1 MEAPTCHAFR
11 YLLAFLLLLLR
22 GGLVRH
28 AAAQQQQ
35 PGAEAGVLLQIK
47 RAWGDPPVLAAWN
60 GTATAASAHCTWP
73 YVRCDKA
80 GRVAS
85 LSLASVNVAG
95 PFPDAIGNLSGLT
108 HLDVSNNS
116 IAGAFP
122 TAIYRCTSLRYLD
135 LSENYLGGELP
146 ADMGSRLAGNL
157 TTLVL
162 RGNNFNGTIPA
173 SLSSLGNLQH
183 LKLDNNRFTGTIPA
197 ELGALT
203 GLQELWL
210 ANNPFEPGELPD
222 SFKNLTNMT
231 SLWAQQC
238 NLVGVFPSYVGEM
251 LELELLDLS
260 INMLTGSIPPKVWS
274 LNKLQQLTV
283 YRNNLTGNVAVDG
296 FAAMGLT
303 IIDVSENNLT
313 GVVPEVFGQLENLTK
328 LYLFDNKF
336 YGEIPASIGRL
347 PSLRILR
354 LTGNRFTGTL
364 PPELG
369 KHSALIYVEA
379 DDNELAGAIPEGLC
393 AKGQLWTFTAKD
405 NYLNGSIP
413 EGLANCTTLL
423 SLQLDSNQ
431 LSGEVPQ
438 ALWTVTHIETVLLHN
453 NRLTGRLPA
462 TLYSNLSIVNIES
475 NQFSGSIPATA
486 AALQV
491 FIADNNQ
498 FSGEL
503 PDSLGDGMPLLDN
516 LNLSGNQLSGGIPGS
531 VGKLSHLTQ
540 MDISRN
546 HLTGTIPAELGS
558 IPVLNILDLS
568 SNNLSGAIP
577 PSLANPK
584 LSSLNLSS
592 NQLSGQVPA
601 GLATAANENSFLDN
615 LSLCT
620 DDVGPSYLAGVR
632 SCTGGGSQ
640 DGNSSS
646 GGVSQSLRT
655 GLLVAGAAFLL
666 IAAAISFFFVR
677 EMKKRRRVG
686 DQDGWKTTPFVQGLG
701 FGEASILRGLV
712 EENLIGRGGSGRV
725 YRVTYTHRLN
735 GRVSAVA
742 VKHIRVAAGTPD
754 EKVEREFESEAS
766 VLGGVRH
773 NNIVRLLCCLSGAE
787 ARLLVYDYMDNGSLD
802 RWLHGD
808 GGGHLTARPPLDW
821 MTRLRV
827 AVGAAQGL
835 CYMHHECSPPIVHRD
850 VKASNIL
857 LDSEFR
863 AKVADFGL
871 ARTLAQAGAS
881 ETMSAVAGS
890 FGYMAPGKDPLL
902 PAPECAYTKRVDEK
916 VDVYSFGVVLL
927 ELITGKEANDG
938 GEYGNLAEWARHHY
952 RSGGSIPDAT
962 DRSIRYAGYS
972 EEIEIVFRLAV
983 QCTGDLPSSR
993 PTMKAVL
1000 QILLICSE
1008 QTHKKSKTELGLEYE
1023 AAPLLL
1029 PLSNG
1034 TEIDVEDNSD
1044 FDSIT

>member
-516 LNLSGNQLSGGIPGS
+516 LNLS
-531 VGKLSHLTQ
+531 
-540 MDISRN
+540 
-546 HLTGTIPAELGS
+546 
-558 IPVLNILDLS
+558 
-568 SNNLSGAIP
+568 
-577 PSLANPK
+577 
-584 LSSLNLSS
+584 
-592 NQLSGQVPA
+592 
-601 GLATAANENSFLDN
+601 
-615 LSLCT
+615 
-620 DDVGPSYLAGVR
+620 
-632 SCTGGGSQ
+632 
-640 DGNSSS
+640 
-646 GGVSQSLRT
+646 
-655 GLLVAGAAFLL
+655 
-666 IAAAISFFFVR
+666 
-677 EMKKRRRVG
+677 
-686 DQDGWKTTPFVQGLG
+686 DGWKTTPFVQGLG

-890 FGYMAPGKDPLL
+890 FGYMAP
-902 PAPECAYTKRVDEK
+902 ECAYTKRVDEK

>member
-1 MEAPTCHAFR
+1 MEAPTRHAFT
-11 YLLAFLLLLLR
+11 YLLALLLLLLR
-22 GGLVRH
+22 GCLVRH
-28 AAAQQQQ
+28 AAAQQQ
-35 PGAEAGVLLQIK
+35 PGGEAGLLLQIK
-47 RAWGDPPVLAAWN
+47 RAWSDPPVLAAWN
-60 GTATAASAHCTWP
+60 ATATAASAHCTWP
-73 YVRCDKA
+73 YVRCDTA

-85 LSLASVNVAG
+85 LSLASANVAG
-95 PFPDAIGNLSGLT
+95 PFPDAIGNLTGLT

-122 TAIYRCTSLRYLD
+122 TAIYRCTALQYLD
-135 LSENYLGGELP
+135 LSENYFGGELP
-146 ADMGSRLAGNL
+146 AGIGSRLAGNL

-162 RGNNFNGTIPA
+162 RGNYFNGTIPA

-203 GLQELWL
+203 GLQDLWL

-222 SFKNLTNMT
+222 SFKNLTSMT

-260 INMLTGSIPPKVWS
+260 INMFTGSIPPKVWS
-274 LNKLQQLTV
+274 LKNLQRLAV
-283 YRNNLTGNVAVDG
+283 YRNNLTGDIVVDG

-303 IIDVSENNLT
+303 VIDVSENYKLS
-313 GVVPEVFGQLENLTK
+313 GAIPEFFGHLENLTD
-328 LYLFDNKF
+328 LFLFRNNF
-336 YGEIPASIGRL
+336 SGEIPASIGRL
-347 PSLRILR
+347 PSLEILR
-354 LTGNRFTGTL
+354 LYSNRFSGTL

-369 KHSALIYVEA
+369 KHSALTYVEA
-379 DDNELAGAIPEGLC
+379 DDNELTGAIPEGLC

-431 LSGEVPQ
+431 LSGEVAQ
-438 ALWTVTHIETVLLHN
+438 ALWTVTHIESVLLRN

-498 FSGEL
+498 FSGEI
-503 PDSLGDGMPLLDN
+503 PASLGDGMPLLEN
-516 LNLSGNQLSGGIPGS
+516 LNLS
-531 VGKLSHLTQ
+531 
-540 MDISRN
+540 
-546 HLTGTIPAELGS
+546 
-558 IPVLNILDLS
+558 
-568 SNNLSGAIP
+568 
-577 PSLANPK
+577 
-584 LSSLNLSS
+584 
-592 NQLSGQVPA
+592 
-601 GLATAANENSFLDN
+601 
-615 LSLCT
+615 
-620 DDVGPSYLAGVR
+620 
-632 SCTGGGSQ
+632 
-640 DGNSSS
+640 
-646 GGVSQSLRT
+646 
-655 GLLVAGAAFLL
+655 
-666 IAAAISFFFVR
+666 
-677 EMKKRRRVG
+677 
-686 DQDGWKTTPFVQGLG
+686 DGWKMTPFVQGLG
-701 FGEASILRGLV
+701 IGEASILRGLV

-742 VKHIRVAAGTPD
+742 VKHIRVAGTMD

-766 VLGGVRH
+766 VLGSVRH

-827 AVGAAQGL
+827 AVGAAQAL

-871 ARTLAQAGAS
+871 ARTLAQAGAP
-881 ETMSAVAGS
+881 ETMSVVAGS
-890 FGYMAPGKDPLL
+890 FGYMAP
-902 PAPECAYTKRVDEK
+902 ECAYTKKVDEK

-938 GEYGNLAEWARHHY
+938 GEHGNLAEWARHHY

-993 PTMKAVL
+993 PTMKGVL
-1000 QILLICSE
+1000 QILLVCSE
-1008 QTHKKSKTELGLEYE
+1008 QTHKKSKTERGLEYE

-1029 PLSNG
+1029 PLSND

-1044 FDSIT
+1044 FNSIT